1 VHQVAAVEN
10 GHAGEIFHG
19 AVHQIKVGAHAANT
33 EVGVKAGQ
41 YRVGVRYLRQVGVI
55 ACHYASIINE
65 REIWQVALQSGQSRL
80 RLRVEIDHEMPHLS
94 IIGYAQQT
102 SNSEHSR
109 SWLTG
114 FLKIAVAPCRLCA

>member
-33 EVGVKAGQ
+33 GVGVKAGQ

-55 ACHYASIINE
+55 ACHYAYYK
-65 REIWQVALQSGQSRL
+65 REG
-80 RLRVEIDHEMPHLS
+80 
-94 IIGYAQQT
+94 
-102 SNSEHSR
+102 NSAGR
-109 SWLTG
+109 PPVRA
-114 FLKIAVAPCRLCA
+114 KPAPPAG